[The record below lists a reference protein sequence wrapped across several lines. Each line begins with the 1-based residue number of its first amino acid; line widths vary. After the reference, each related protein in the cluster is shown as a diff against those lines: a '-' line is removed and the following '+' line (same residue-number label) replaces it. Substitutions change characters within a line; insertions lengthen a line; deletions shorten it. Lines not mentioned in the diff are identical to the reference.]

1 LGDTC
6 NRRGAED
13 PEAAARALLV
23 ASIRG
28 APWSAE
34 MLAGLVQCALDD
46 PEASRALFGV
56 LAEGLSDLFEP
67 RLTEVYAALF
77 SEVIASVLPQFT
89 AGELLARYQR
99 VRQPRR
105 LRGEAGRVQ
114 NVFVLSRVTLGA
126 DIAVTSLVLE
136 AAKRRFPGAQVF
148 LVGGKKNWE
157 LFAGDP
163 KIRHLPVAYGRGG
176 TLRERLAVGLRLGTE
191 FGQAGSLV
199 IDPDS
204 RLTQLG
210 LLPVCPEPAYYFF
223 ESRSHGGAG
232 DESLAELTRGWLR
245 DTFGIPDA
253 QPYIAPA
260 ERVDL
265 GAGAVIAVSLGVGD
279 NPAKRIPDPF
289 EQELLRALARR
300 PAVILVDTG
309 PGGEEA
315 GRVKAAIA
323 RSGARDVRTWE
334 GSFAAFA
341 GMIAQSRL
349 YVGYDS
355 AGQHAAAAC
364 GVPLVTVFAGFPS
377 RRMLARWRPTGPGP
391 IEVVRVD
398 DPDPARVLTQTLEA
412 IDRLVPR

>member
-1 LGDTC
+1 MVPP
-6 NRRGAED
+6 A
-13 PEAAARALLV
+13 EAAQELLGTC
-23 ASIRG
+23 IRG
-28 APWSAE
+28 EPWRGE
-34 MLAGLVQCALDD
+34 LLTGLVQCVLDD
-46 PEASRALFGV
+46 PQASRALFGV
-56 LAEGLSDLFEP
+56 LAEGLSDRFEP

-77 SEVIASVLPQFT
+77 AEVIASVLPQFT
-89 AGELLARYQR
+89 AGQLLARYQR
-99 VRQPRR
+99 VRQPRCFEGDGDR
-105 LRGEAGRVQ
+105 IET
-114 NVFVLSRVTLGA
+114 VFVLSRVTLGA
-126 DIAVTSLVLE
+126 DIAVTSLVLD

-163 KIRHLPVAYGRGG
+163 KIRHLPAAYGRGG
-176 TLRERLAVGLRLGTE
+176 TLRERLAVGLRLETE

-210 LLPVCPEPAYYFF
+210 LLPVCPEPACYFF

-232 DESLAELTRGWLR
+232 DESLTELTRGWLR

-260 ERVDL
+260 ERVEV
-265 GAGAVIAVSLGVGD
+265 GAGAVISVSLGVGD

-289 EQELLRALARR
+289 EEQLLRALAGRH
-300 PAVILVDTG
+300 AVVLVDTG

-398 DPDPARVLTQTLEA
+398 DPDPARVLAETLEA
-412 IDRLVPR
+412 IDRLA

>member
-1 LGDTC
+1 MV
-6 NRRGAED
+6 A
-13 PEAAARALLV
+13 PAEAAQELLG
-23 ASIRG
+23 ACIRG
-28 APWSAE
+28 EPWRAE
-34 MLAGLVQCALDD
+34 LLRGLVDCALDD
-46 PEASRALFGV
+46 PEASRALFGILV
-56 LAEGLSDLFEP
+56 EGLSDLFEP
-67 RLTEVYAALF
+67 RLTDAYAAVF
-77 SEVIASVLPQFT
+77 SEVIACALPQFT

-105 LRGEAGRVQ
+105 FRGEAGRIQ

-126 DIAVTSLVLE
+126 DIAVTSLVLD
-136 AAKRRFPGAQVF
+136 AAKRRFPEAQVF
-148 LVGGKKNWE
+148 LAGGKKNWE
-157 LFAGDP
+157 LFAGDL

-176 TLRERLAVGLRLGTE
+176 TLRERLAVGPRLAAE
-191 FGQAGSLV
+191 SAQAGSLV

-210 LLPVCPEPAYYFF
+210 LLPVSSEEGYFFF
-223 ESRSHGGAG
+223 ESRSYGGEG
-232 DESLAELTRGWLR
+232 DASLTELIRRWLR

-253 QPYIAPA
+253 RPYIAPA

-265 GAGAVIAVSLGVGD
+265 GADPVIAVSLGVGD
-279 NPAKRIPDPF
+279 NPAKRIPGPF
-289 EQELLRALARR
+289 EEQLLRALARR
-300 PAVILVDTG
+300 RAVVLVDTG

-315 GRVKAAIA
+315 ERVKAAIA
-323 RSGARDVRTWE
+323 HSGAKNVRTWE

-341 GMIAQSRL
+341 SMMAQSRL

-377 RRMLARWRPTGPGP
+377 PRMLARWRPTGPGP

-398 DPDPARVLTQTLEA
+398 DPDPARVLAETLEA
-412 IDRLVPR
+412 IDRLVG